1 MLSNIKV
8 KSGQAPTDNLRN
20 RELYICRASV
30 VSSEDNRAQSSRRAL
45 GKWQQAVKLG
55 MGTKNLLSKFKKH
68 SVVSFDVE
76 DDKSVSSLQPEVTGN
91 GKSTWSE
98 HVWST
103 FIHRG
108 YSDDVTEKPNIVVG
122 KELLTDFQQDKFKY
136 FFYHVLD
143 LNTDHVISKEDFDKL
158 NKRIKHY
165 MDWSVNSVQFLAL
178 KEVHDLFLDFFL
190 LTSSEIK

>member
-1 MLSNIKV
+1 MSSNFSKKLLLFTIHERLVNPCFLNHCRTVKIGSSTKSFLHKLKSRTQTLDKTASEEHLHYQSNLSE
-8 KSGQAPTDNLRN
+8 KSGTGTINSQT
-20 RELYICRASV
+20 
-30 VSSEDNRAQSSRRAL
+30 VSDTGNQ
-45 GKWQQAVKLG
+45 
-55 MGTKNLLSKFKKH
+55 
-68 SVVSFDVE
+68 
-76 DDKSVSSLQPEVTGN
+76 GN

-108 YSDDVTEKPNIVVG
+108 YSDDVTEKPNIIVG

-143 LNTDHVISKEDFDKL
+143 LNTDHVISKEDFDRL

-178 KEVHDLFLDFFL
+178 KEVHDLFLDSFL
-190 LTSSEIK
+190 SASADIK

>member
-1 MLSNIKV
+1 M
-8 KSGQAPTDNLRN
+8 D
-20 RELYICRASV
+20 ELLFHS
-30 VSSEDNRAQSSRRAL
+30 Q
-45 GKWQQAVKLG
+45 
-55 MGTKNLLSKFKKH
+55 LSKFPLKIFICLNHFRTVKIGY
-68 SVVSFDVE
+68 STKSFLHKLKSRTQTL
-76 DDKSVSSLQPEVTGN
+76 DKTSSEEHIHGTPEKQSNGGNGTISALASENSNGN

-190 LTSSEIK
+190 QTSSEIK

>member
-1 MLSNIKV
+1 MRK
-8 KSGQAPTDNLRN
+8 
-20 RELYICRASV
+20 ASV
-30 VSSEDNRAQSSRRAL
+30 V

-55 MGTKNLLSKFKKH
+55 MGTKNLLNKFKKH
-68 SVVSFDVE
+68 STVSFDVE
-76 DDKSVSSLQPEVTGN
+76 EESKDDLTNTTGS

-108 YSDDVTEKPNIVVG
+108 YSDDVTEKPNIIVG

-143 LNTDHVISKEDFDKL
+143 LNTDHVISKEDFDRL

-178 KEVHDLFLDFFL
+178 KEVHDLFLDSFL
-190 LTSSEIK
+190 AASADIK